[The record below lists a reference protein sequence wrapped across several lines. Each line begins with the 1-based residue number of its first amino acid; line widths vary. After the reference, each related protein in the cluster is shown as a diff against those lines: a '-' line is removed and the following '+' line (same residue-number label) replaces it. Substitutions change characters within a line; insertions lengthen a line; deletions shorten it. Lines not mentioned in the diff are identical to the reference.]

1 MPKGA
6 MLPHSAMS
14 STTYGVSRGLFEYN
28 IRACDTN
35 ISYLP
40 ASHVFER
47 ALQVNEGCPLR
58 PVLLY
63 NNPYAWPPRSG
74 ALL

>member
-1 MPKGA
+1 

-47 ALQVNEGCPLR
+47 ALQVNKGCPLR
-58 PVLLY
+58 HVL
-63 NNPYAWPPRSG
+63 
-74 ALL
+74 